1 MMIAGFCDLASVG
14 NLVCLG
20 VGTVTFISGAPL
32 LVVGLVNLGM
42 ASKIKKIHALATGQ
56 KSFTPRISTTG
67 GLNGENKQ
75 LEIALGYRF

>member
-1 MMIAGFCDLASVG
+1 M
-14 NLVCLG
+14 G

-32 LVVGLVNLGM
+32 LVVGLVNFGM

-56 KSFTPRISTTG
+56 KSFTPRVSTTG
-67 GLNGENKQ
+67 GFNGENK